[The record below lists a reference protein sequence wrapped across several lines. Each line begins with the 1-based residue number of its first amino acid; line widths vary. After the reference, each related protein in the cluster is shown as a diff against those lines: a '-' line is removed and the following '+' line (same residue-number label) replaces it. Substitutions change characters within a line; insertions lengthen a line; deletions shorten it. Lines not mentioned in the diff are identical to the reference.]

1 MKRMMEA
8 VIPYF
13 EIEDGKLVQ
22 LELLPIELGFEEP
35 RYRIGDPYV
44 CTDRGILERLA
55 QMSEPYGTKIT
66 VDDRSFGIV
75 ELKG

>member
-1 MKRMMEA
+1 M
-8 VIPYF
+8 IPCF
-13 EIEDGKLVQ
+13 EIENGKLTH
-22 LELLPIELGFEEP
+22 LELLPIELGFDEP

-44 CTDRGILERLA
+44 CTDRGIIERLA

-66 VDDRSFGIV
+66 VDDRGFGIV